1 MLYKRLVFMASIG
14 KWVKG
19 LIVIIRINKMN
30 ERTVKDTE
38 NDKKMSTVS
47 LRPYQ
52 RTLKRH
58 KSKH

>member
-38 NDKKMSTVS
+38 NDKKNVYSFTASVSTHS
-47 LRPYQ
+47 
-52 RTLKRH
+52 
-58 KSKH
+58 